1 MIFLQILLILAIM
14 YTGLTLYFQHR
25 IDKKNK
31 QWQKKLKRTQN
42 LKKN

>member
-1 MIFLQILLILAIM
+1 MIVLQILLILAIM
-14 YTGLTLYFQHR
+14 YTGLALYFQHR
-25 IDKKNK
+25 LEKKNK

>member
-1 MIFLQILLILAIM
+1 MIVLKIILILAIM

-25 IDKKNK
+25 IDKKHK
-31 QWQKKLKRTQN
+31 EWQEKLKRTQD